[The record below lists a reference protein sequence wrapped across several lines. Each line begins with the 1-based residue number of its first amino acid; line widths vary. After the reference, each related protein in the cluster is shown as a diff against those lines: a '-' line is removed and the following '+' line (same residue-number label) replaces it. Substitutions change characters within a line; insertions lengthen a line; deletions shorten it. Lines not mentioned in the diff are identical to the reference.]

1 MTVLGLFYFSPW
13 QVQMKI
19 KIRNKVKQP
28 KWTDFKM
35 AFKQPSSCSQVS
47 LVKWAVWMGGW
58 GGEFRR
64 GIYCTEEKVISYS
77 KKHNK
82 LLNIF
87 RGSCTS

>member
-1 MTVLGLFYFSPW
+1 MTVLGLFYFSPC

-19 KIRNKVKQP
+19 KIRNTVKQP

-35 AFKQPSSCSQVS
+35 AFKQPSSCSHVR

-64 GIYCTEEKVISYS
+64 GIIVPKKRLSVTGRNTTSY
-77 KKHNK
+77 
-82 LLNIF
+82 
-87 RGSCTS
+87 